1 MPTTRWFIPLDE
13 LPEAPRLAD
22 LAGIE
27 WDLKFAQEI
36 TEHIDEVQR
45 DPRAHHPRLAEALF
59 TAAIVRYA
67 RCFKGGKRREV
78 ECAELLAGLE
88 PEQRKL
94 HDDVLTIRDK
104 HVAHSVNAFEE
115 GFVDAVVSDDPNQV
129 RVEQVSYGGAFFQA
143 FHGSSLERFMDLL
156 RAVHERVRELIK
168 AQMELARAAAQRLD
182 YDELRARP
190 MRTVPTF
197 DRASAYRTRKTKRS
211 PRRP

>member
-1 MPTTRWFIPLDE
+1 MPITHWPVPLDD

-27 WDLKFAQEI
+27 MDLRFAHEI
-36 TEHIDEVQR
+36 SEHIAEVQR

-59 TAAIVRYA
+59 AAAVVRYA

-78 ECAELLAGLE
+78 ECEELLASLD
-88 PEQRKL
+88 PEQQQL

-115 GFVDAVVSDDPNQV
+115 GWVDAVVSDDPKQV
-129 RVEQVSYGGAFFQA
+129 RVEKISYGGAFFQA
-143 FHGSSLERFMDLL
+143 FHGSSLERFVDLV

-168 AQMELARAAAQRLD
+168 AQMVLVRAAAQRLD
-182 YDELRARP
+182 YEELRARP

-197 DRASAYRTRKTKRS
+197 DRASAYRTRKRKRP